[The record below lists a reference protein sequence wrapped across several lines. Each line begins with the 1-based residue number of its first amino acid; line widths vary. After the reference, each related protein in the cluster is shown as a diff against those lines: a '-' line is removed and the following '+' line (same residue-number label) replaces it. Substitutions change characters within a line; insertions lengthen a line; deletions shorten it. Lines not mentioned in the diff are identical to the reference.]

1 MGRLHGRGG
10 RVGPAGGR
18 GDRVQPLI
26 RAASLRGFGP
36 LVSELGG
43 DPDRLL
49 DRYEIAREVLADDD
63 GLVSIT
69 AHDQM
74 LDAAAAELGCPDFG
88 LRLADR
94 Q

>member
-1 MGRLHGRGG
+1 M
-10 RVGPAGGR
+10 
-18 GDRVQPLI
+18 QPLI